1 MRIITNNDGFTLFV
15 VDKIMKDAEE
25 IKKYLKDIVIKLKK
39 RSKREVSGFYDVEVY
54 VNKKFGMI
62 FDFFKEDS
70 FDFFQD
76 IVDLDI
82 KVHENAKIFLE
93 FDDLFLV
100 NSFQNIYSYNNKYY
114 IDIDKISKLKFYS
127 LLEFSNFIFGKDLE
141 KIKDNL
147 LVVKS

>member
-100 NSFQNIYSYNNKYY
+100 NSFQDIYSYNNKYY

>member
-15 VDKIMKDAEE
+15 VDKIMKDTEE

-100 NSFQNIYSYNNKYY
+100 NSFQDIYSYNNKYY